1 MESLGGRTLNRPW
14 RLIVSGAADGV
25 WNMAL
30 DEALAESVRAGGLP
44 FLRFYEWKPYAL
56 SLGRFQ
62 NPAGLAETAS
72 LVPRVRRPTGGGGIW
87 HADELTYS
95 LGCRQDD
102 LPVTGVKAS
111 FELLSG
117 FLLDTW
123 NGLGWAAKFAKDAVT
138 GFELGAVTAAC
149 FAGQEEYDVTV
160 GGKKLGGNAQ
170 RRDRLT
176 IFQHGS
182 IPRRL
187 DWDMLDRLFHPDD
200 RPQRETVTDL
210 EECGWRSTSAALIPL
225 LTQAFENRLGVQA
238 AETSPSDVETARARV
253 LAEER
258 FGQADWTENGGGSV
272 RPA

>member
-1 MESLGGRTLNRPW
+1 MEGLGGGTLSRPW

-44 FLRFYEWKPYAL
+44 FLRFYEWEPYTL

-62 NPAGLAETAS
+62 NPSGLAEAAV

-123 NGLGWAAKFAKDAVT
+123 NNLGWAAKFAKDSAT
-138 GFELGAVTAAC
+138 GFELGAVTVAC

-160 GGKKLGGNAQ
+160 GGKKLGET
-170 RRDRLT
+170 RRDAT
-176 IFQHGS
+176 GS
-182 IPRRL
+182 RSSSTVRFLVGWTGTRWTACSAPR
-187 DWDMLDRLFHPDD
+187 
-200 RPQRETVTDL
+200 TDL
-210 EECGWRSTSAALIPL
+210 TVKRSPI
-225 LTQAFENRLGVQA
+225 
-238 AETSPSDVETARARV
+238 
-253 LAEER
+253 
-258 FGQADWTENGGGSV
+258 
-272 RPA
+272 